1 MSTSKE
7 RGGKTCII
15 WPKRQKIYHI
25 IVKSLFFRFQLDNE
39 LHSVY
44 EHFKSWLFIK
54 SPSFY
59 LSNSESNVSHQSSHY
74 QYTQNSSL
82 THPTGTSGWFFFRKK
97 LDISYRHIYLGH
109 PLKLNGVWAFIIL
122 GNFTGATPS
131 DVSND
136 EESVLDYGTASSIES
151 IISSDIN
158 SD

>member
-1 MSTSKE
+1 M
-7 RGGKTCII
+7 I
-15 WPKRQKIYHI
+15 
-25 IVKSLFFRFQLDNE
+25 
-39 LHSVY
+39 
-44 EHFKSWLFIK
+44 
-54 SPSFY
+54 
-59 LSNSESNVSHQSSHY
+59 
-74 QYTQNSSL
+74 
-82 THPTGTSGWFFFRKK
+82 FFRKK
-97 LDISYRHIYLGH
+97 MDISYRHIYLGH